1 MRALLCDMRPVDP
14 TKSVAKAQSSAPK
27 PEFKRLIK
35 ASPLKT
41 GVPVKPL
48 VPNRP
53 AQAVAVRNAAA
64 STLQT
69 ARASSHAEAKRL
81 GDVRMDGVQKSEQRV
96 HARSTTVSQQHEQLD
111 ERAVQLI
118 GAELKNSFENDPP
131 SKVPA
136 PATVVSQTPATSQ
149 APGKTPEVP
158 PSVKG
163 EQAVALIE
171 KIEIFV
177 KSQRPTLSITLNNS
191 LGARVEIEKVGPSA
205 VSLKLIGHKTPPG
218 PEVLARIQSEMKTRG
233 LKIAQM
239 TVA

>member
-1 MRALLCDMRPVDP
+1 MRPVDP
-14 TKSVAKAQSSAPK
+14 TKSVSKAQSHVAK

-35 ASPLKT
+35 ASPKKP
-41 GVPVKPL
+41 GVPVKPV
-48 VPNRP
+48 VPNRLAP
-53 AQAVAVRNAAA
+53 TATPRNSAA
-64 STLQT
+64 STIQT

-81 GDVRMDGVQKSEQRV
+81 GDVRTDGVQKSEQRV
-96 HARSTTVSQQHEQLD
+96 HARSTTVSQQHEKLD

-136 PATVVSQTPATSQ
+136 PAMVVSQPPPISQ
-149 APGKTPEVP
+149 APVKTPEVP
-158 PSVKG
+158 PSVKA

-191 LGARVEIEKVGPSA
+191 LGARVEIEKVGPRE
-205 VSLKLIGHKTPPG
+205 VSLKLVGHKTPPG
-218 PEVLARIQSEMKTRG
+218 PEVLARIQREMKTRG